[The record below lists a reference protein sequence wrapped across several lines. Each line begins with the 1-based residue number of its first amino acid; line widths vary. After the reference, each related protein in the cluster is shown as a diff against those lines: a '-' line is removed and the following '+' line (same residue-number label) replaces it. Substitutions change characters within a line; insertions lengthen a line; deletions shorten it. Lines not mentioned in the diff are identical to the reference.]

1 MKPSLAVLAASDGP
15 GRVVVGTPPGCSWC
29 AGWGHSAV
37 AVAVVAVV
45 AAAAAGV
52 FVAYIVAVDDGVGDA
67 DAGDAVGVACSSES

>member
-1 MKPSLAVLAASDGP
+1 MDGRKPSLAVLGASDGP
-15 GRVVVGTPPGCSWC
+15 GRVVVGTPPGCSSC

-37 AVAVVAVV
+37 AV

-67 DAGDAVGVACSSES
+67 DAGDAVGVACSSEN